1 MLPWTPV
8 VENTETGCSIK
19 QRSLPP
25 CSVYAPSV
33 PETDAPDVSR
43 DLEVA
48 DFAWSVSRVG
58 DSVVARQITVY
69 HGEEESER
77 WMVADLGDGWSC
89 EAIAGDDL
97 DGVAIYDWPAT
108 ALDDIGNVA
117 LGQSEFASRQWM
129 ATKQGGDRVFGT
141 AGTVSARVKNVVAL
155 VAVYTPGDQAKGRP
169 QTDENWVSTL
179 SAQARP
185 TIELMANFAK

>member
-1 MLPWTPV
+1 MVGALAGCGSGEIEAIPKAVAQQMSDETDSMLPWTPV
-8 VENTETGCSIK
+8 VENTETGYSIK

-48 DFAWSVSRVG
+48 DFACSVSRVG
-58 DSVVARQITVY
+58 DSVVARRITVY
-69 HGEEESER
+69 HGEEEAER

-97 DGVAIYDWPAT
+97 DGVVIYDWPAT
-108 ALDDIGNVA
+108 AL
-117 LGQSEFASRQWM
+117 
-129 ATKQGGDRVFGT
+129 
-141 AGTVSARVKNVVAL
+141 VV
-155 VAVYTPGDQAKGRP
+155 VYTPGDQAKGRP